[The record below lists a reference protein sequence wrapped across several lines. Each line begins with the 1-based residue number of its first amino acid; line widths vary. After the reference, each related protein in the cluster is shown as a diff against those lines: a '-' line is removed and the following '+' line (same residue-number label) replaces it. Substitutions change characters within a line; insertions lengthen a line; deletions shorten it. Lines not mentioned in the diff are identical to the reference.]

1 MQPSLPQEHLH
12 SVPEP
17 ETNAADADADAD
29 DDEVRVATHVQA
41 GAAALYIDTD
51 NQSPLLVQP
60 LLNTLG
66 EHLDVPIAEI
76 TIAGNNVGK
85 RLDQWRDQLTE
96 NEPAVCLEVLDV
108 PARKEAADIALIL
121 ELGSNLGRHIDER
134 HLIIVMSRDAL
145 LIGAAEQARARGA
158 RVLLAYGDSAMPSS
172 ENSELT
178 TLLLPSL
185 SKSRSVIQAAT
196 QPVTQPAIQPAPD
209 SAINT
214 LSSIVPTVD
223 SNSVVSVVAG
233 LHQMCPEQPGGGYQ
247 PTHVGQALVKLGFA
261 GAAARKKFLK
271 SVPNLVTRGEGAEK
285 RLVF

>member
-1 MQPSLPQEHLH
+1 MI
-12 SVPEP
+12 
-17 ETNAADADADAD
+17 AD
-29 DDEVRVATHVQA
+29 DDQCRMTTNVQP

-60 LLNTLG
+60 LLNTLDD
-66 EHLDVPIAEI
+66 HLNVPIAEI

-85 RLDQWRDQLTE
+85 RLDQWRDHLTQTE
-96 NEPAVCLEVLDV
+96 TAIGLRVLEV

-121 ELGSNLGRHIDER
+121 ELGANLGRHIDER
-134 HLIIVMSRDAL
+134 QLVIVMSRDAL

-185 SKSRSVIQAAT
+185 SKARSVIQAT
-196 QPVTQPAIQPAPD
+196 TPPETQPATQSASQSAAD
-209 SAINT
+209 SALNT
-214 LSSIVPTVD
+214 LSGIVPMVD
-223 SNSVVSVVAG
+223 SNSVASVVAG
-233 LHQMCPEQPGGGYQ
+233 LRQMCPKQPGGGYQ
-247 PTHVGQALVKLGFA
+247 PTHVGQALAKLGFVD
-261 GAAARKKFLK
+261 AAARKKFLK
-271 SVPNLVTRGEGAEK
+271 SVPNLVARGAGAEK